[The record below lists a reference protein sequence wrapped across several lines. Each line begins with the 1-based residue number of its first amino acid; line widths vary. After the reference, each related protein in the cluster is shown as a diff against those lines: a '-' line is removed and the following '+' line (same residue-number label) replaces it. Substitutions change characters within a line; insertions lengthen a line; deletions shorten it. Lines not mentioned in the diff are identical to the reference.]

1 MSYLL
6 TQMLLCLLLAA
17 VLGFILGWLLKR
29 CSCAEVEAEWRGR
42 YGMLEDERNRLRLQL
57 ESSRQPVVNF
67 DNNDDTDSKAAMGL
81 MGSVTTTRGVATPV
95 ESPIAASDYDVE
107 EIEGIGK
114 GYGKRL
120 RALQIETT
128 QDLLAKCNSESAVA
142 DVGESMG
149 LEATVIKTW
158 VCMADLLRVPEIDG
172 QFAELLEWSDVHG
185 VQQLAQQQAD
195 TLALHL
201 EQTNAAQRRAEN
213 VPDAATLAQWI
224 EAAKGLP
231 EVLNF

>member
-42 YGMLEDERNRLRLQL
+42 YGILEDERNRLRLQL
-57 ESSRQPVVNF
+57 ESSQQPVVRF
-67 DNNDDTDSKAAMGL
+67 DNDGDTDSSVAMGL
-81 MGSVTTTRGVATPV
+81 MSSAAASPAAATPV

-120 RALQIETT
+120 RALQIAST
-128 QDLLAKCNSESAVA
+128 QDLLAKCNSESAVT
-142 DVGESMG
+142 DVSKSMG
-149 LEATVIKTW
+149 LESTVIKTW

-172 QFAELLEWSDVHG
+172 QCAELLEWSGIHG
-185 VQQLAQQQAD
+185 VQQLAQQQAEA
-195 TLALHL
+195 LAVHL
-201 EQTNAAQRRAEN
+201 EQTNAEQRRTEN
-213 VPDAATLAQWI
+213 VPDAATLGRWI

-231 EVLNF
+231 GALNF

>member
-57 ESSRQPVVNF
+57 ESSRQPVVDF
-67 DNNDDTDSKAAMGL
+67 DNNDDTDSSAAMGL
-81 MGSVTTTRGVATPV
+81 MGSVTANPVVATPA
-95 ESPIAASDYDVE
+95 EPAIAVSDYDVE

-120 RALQIETT
+120 RALQIAST
-128 QDLLAKCNSESAVA
+128 QDLLAKCSSESALA

-158 VCMADLLRVPEIDG
+158 VCMADLMRVPEIDG
-172 QFAELLEWSDVHG
+172 QFAELLEWSGIHA

-195 TLALHL
+195 ALAGHL
-201 EQTNAAQRRAEN
+201 EQTNTEQRRTEN
-213 VPDAATLAQWI
+213 VPDATTLAQWI